1 MILCQWY
8 FKNISSVKPFY
19 FVTPQCTQKN
29 YTLFLLKYSGI
40 NCVKI
45 IKVNIRMSVQ
55 PKKSHMPCKIS
66 DSRPHRQSSRREKM
80 DPSYFLIWNWRTS
93 PTTKWV
99 FEKWFK
105 TLGVVEVYRMTD
117 MVWYYYS
124 SGVRTHWIIFFAEKR
139 RRQTNGARLDG
150 WFEAPNRQ

>member
-1 MILCQWY
+1 MY
-8 FKNISSVKPFY
+8 TNKN
-19 FVTPQCTQKN
+19 KN

-45 IKVNIRMSVQ
+45 IKVNIRMFVQ

-124 SGVRTHWIIFFAEKR
+124 SGVRTHWIIFCRKPTPSDERGQAR
-139 RRQTNGARLDG
+139 RLVCSAK
-150 WFEAPNRQ
+150 